1 MRGNSRAGS
10 RRGRRAFT
18 MLEITV
24 ISAMLMAAMATTLQV
39 VSWVAIQRRAADR
52 RQLAIQEVAN
62 LMERLAARPWKRL
75 SAEGTKDLTI
85 SESARAGLPGARLE
99 IEVDDRGQE
108 KEGAKRIRL
117 RLSWR
122 NRAGTSEAPVRLT
135 AWRFRGKGE

>member
-85 SESARAGLPGARLE
+85 SESARASLPWARLE

-122 NRAGTSEAPVRLT
+122 NRTGTSEAPVRLT